1 MENGNRSAGVPSG
14 LRAKNLATIF
24 EIIFKHQP
32 ISRTKISNFSGI
44 SKPTVS
50 KLVRSLLDDEFLIE
64 VGKTS
69 EGLGKKRTL
78 LSLNPEKAYTITA
91 DIGLENTIVSIVDL
105 SMNISEQ
112 CVISTSKNLDKFV
125 EEFSACVANY
135 VEKKKKYPVYL
146 VISVPGLVKSNLRE
160 AINIPLLH
168 WENIDLARLIEDE
181 LGEKGISIEVF
192 INNDAKLAT
201 LAEVS
206 LNPELPSNQ
215 KNIIC
220 VLVKEGIGTGLFL
233 DGRLY
238 TGSNHTAGEFGHMVI
253 DRNGPVCSCG
263 RKGCWLTMAGSRELE
278 KYVKESRLVEYT
290 EIFSVGLMNIIN
302 ALDPDIVVVNGA
314 VERYWKDIY
323 PVLNEKLKQHYLSSD
338 PKNIKLL
345 SSAFDDRVGPLL
357 GGALMGFKKYIQ
369 KETGSL

>member
-1 MENGNRSAGVPSG
+1 MEMDNRSAGVPSE
-14 LRAKNLATIF
+14 LRAKNLETIF
-24 EIIFKHQP
+24 GIIFKHQP
-32 ISRTKISNFSGI
+32 ISRTEVSNYSGI

-50 KLVRSLLDDEFLIE
+50 KLIRSLLDDEFLIE

-69 EGLGKKRTL
+69 EGLGKKRIL

-91 DIGLENTIVSIVDL
+91 DIGLKNTIISIVDL
-105 SMNISEQ
+105 SMDISEQ

-125 EEFSACVANY
+125 KEFSASVADY
-135 VEKKKKYPVYL
+135 VEKKKVYPAYL
-146 VISVPGLVKSNLRE
+146 VVSVPGLVKSNLRE

-181 LGEKGISIEVF
+181 LDEKGISIKVF

-206 LNPELPSNQ
+206 LNPELPGNQ

-253 DRNGPVCSCG
+253 DRSGPGCSCG
-263 RKGCWLTMAGSRELE
+263 RNGCWLTMAGSRELE
-278 KYVKESRLVEYT
+278 KYVKDSRLVEYI

-314 VERYWKDIY
+314 IEKYWKDIY
-323 PVLNEKLKQHYLSSD
+323 PVLVKKLKQHYLNNF
-338 PKNIKLL
+338 PEKIKLL
-345 SSAFDDRVGPLL
+345 SSTFDDRVGPLL
-357 GGALMGFKKYIQ
+357 GGALMSFRKYIQ
-369 KETGSL
+369 KETGSS

>member
-1 MENGNRSAGVPSG
+1 M
-14 LRAKNLATIF
+14 
-24 EIIFKHQP
+24 
-32 ISRTKISNFSGI
+32 
-44 SKPTVS
+44 
-50 KLVRSLLDDEFLIE
+50 
-64 VGKTS
+64 
-69 EGLGKKRTL
+69 
-78 LSLNPEKAYTITA
+78 
-91 DIGLENTIVSIVDL
+91 
-105 SMNISEQ
+105 
-112 CVISTSKNLDKFV
+112 
-125 EEFSACVANY
+125 
-135 VEKKKKYPVYL
+135 YL

>member
-135 VEKKKKYPVYL
+135 VEKR
-146 VISVPGLVKSNLRE
+146 KS
-160 AINIPLLH
+160 
-168 WENIDLARLIEDE
+168 
-181 LGEKGISIEVF
+181 
-192 INNDAKLAT
+192 
-201 LAEVS
+201 
-206 LNPELPSNQ
+206 
-215 KNIIC
+215 
-220 VLVKEGIGTGLFL
+220 
-233 DGRLY
+233 
-238 TGSNHTAGEFGHMVI
+238 
-253 DRNGPVCSCG
+253 
-263 RKGCWLTMAGSRELE
+263 
-278 KYVKESRLVEYT
+278 
-290 EIFSVGLMNIIN
+290 
-302 ALDPDIVVVNGA
+302 
-314 VERYWKDIY
+314 
-323 PVLNEKLKQHYLSSD
+323 
-338 PKNIKLL
+338 
-345 SSAFDDRVGPLL
+345 
-357 GGALMGFKKYIQ
+357 IQ
-369 KETGSL
+369 CI

>member
-215 KNIIC
+215 KDIIC